1 MGSYATFSFD
11 KFKIK
16 DFRTYDIYDAD
27 GHVSN
32 YVTPPEAIQTA
43 FQLGSWR
50 LRDANWDPDFPK
62 AAKTILWFFEQAG
75 VEQPDI
81 LVAVNLSAVE
91 KVFKIIPHDLYLSDY
106 DLHVSADSLWD
117 IAQQYSQSGF
127 FPGSKQKKEFI
138 YDLSKELMN
147 EFVKLSISSKIKLIT
162 LLSNLFE
169 EKDVQVY
176 SVNPEI
182 QKTFVDQKWE
192 GSLKSL
198 FAPFRFH
205 SAPRKGLKLWKQ
217 IWDQINPIAALPGR

>member
-1 MGSYATFSFD
+1 ME
-11 KFKIK
+11 I
-16 DFRTYDIYDAD
+16 
-27 GHVSN
+27 
-32 YVTPPEAIQTA
+32 
-43 FQLGSWR
+43 
-50 LRDANWDPDFPK
+50 RDANWDPDFPK

-75 VEQPDI
+75 VEQSDI

-117 IAQQYSQSGF
+117 IAQQYSQSNF

-176 SVNPEI
+176 SVN
-182 QKTFVDQKWE
+182 
-192 GSLKSL
+192 
-198 FAPFRFH
+198 
-205 SAPRKGLKLWKQ
+205 RKFKKHLL
-217 IWDQINPIAALPGR
+217 IRNGRGV